1 CVRFGEAPGH
11 AVCRLPSRAAPAA
24 PGPHGIPTLRPE
36 WRRSVARSGRL
47 ETASADRLDRV
58 RGWRLRKHPILE
70 SETASIVQEILQPIR
85 AAVAR
90 RYRLLRRWL
99 AATRT
104 GQSQPAP
111 EFDEPRRRL
120 QACNFSPLR

>member
-1 CVRFGEAPGH
+1 MIRRPP
-11 AVCRLPSRAAPAA
+11 RSTQSRSSAASDVYKRQ
-24 PGPHGIPTLRPE
+24 GT
-36 WRRSVARSGRL
+36 
-47 ETASADRLDRV
+47 
-58 RGWRLRKHPILE
+58 
-70 SETASIVQEILQPIR
+70 
-85 AAVAR
+85 AVAR

-120 QACNFSPLR
+120 QACNFSPLRLGNLASNLFLELFYEDTVPQTKLRDPGLPRPEHVLLRLPSAVFHVRV